1 MTISNQLIPY
11 TNILILIIIV
21 FFAVRAFSKGFLI
34 LFLET
39 VSLFVALILAGLLA
53 KPLALAIPLYFID
66 DLLLNLPLIG
76 QLFSIQINT
85 FIWFIILFFGIS
97 IILWLL
103 RPVLHFVGKIPVIK
117 GINRILGLAFGLIQ
131 ALVLLWIVSLILMTP
146 LFANGQEVIEQSAL
160 KYFDQVTKIV
170 VINTEVKELS
180 LIKVLSNSELNDQDR
195 ERIQVW
201 LDDSNIESPEK
212 EVVYK
217 ILVRDNL
224 TKKDIDVLSAW
235 LNEQQIDSDKID
247 ELLERLK

>member
-1 MTISNQLIPY
+1 
-11 TNILILIIIV
+11 
-21 FFAVRAFSKGFLI
+21 
-34 LFLET
+34 
-39 VSLFVALILAGLLA
+39 
-53 KPLALAIPLYFID
+53 
-66 DLLLNLPLIG
+66 
-76 QLFSIQINT
+76 
-85 FIWFIILFFGIS
+85 
-97 IILWLL
+97 
-103 RPVLHFVGKIPVIK
+103 
-117 GINRILGLAFGLIQ
+117 
-131 ALVLLWIVSLILMTP
+131 MTP
-146 LFANGQEVIEQSAL
+146 LFVNGQEVIEQSAL

-180 LIKVLSNSELNDQDR
+180 LIKVLSNSELNDKDR

-224 TKKDIDVLSAW
+224 TNKDIDVLRAW

>member
-1 MTISNQLIPY
+1 M
-11 TNILILIIIV
+11 
-21 FFAVRAFSKGFLI
+21 
-34 LFLET
+34 
-39 VSLFVALILAGLLA
+39 
-53 KPLALAIPLYFID
+53 
-66 DLLLNLPLIG
+66 NLPLIG
-76 QLFSIQINT
+76 QLFSVQINT
-85 FIWFIILFFGIS
+85 FIWFIILFIGIS

-117 GINRILGLAFGLIQ
+117 GINRIIGLAFGLIQ

-146 LFANGQEVIEQSAL
+146 LFANGQEVIEKSAL

-224 TKKDIDVLSAW
+224 TKKDIDVLRAW